1 MVEKKTR
8 IRRSAEQRLADLEK
22 KQLEIMERQKAAI
35 AKIEV
40 EKKRLLKTPSARKES
55 VEQEKRFARA
65 LQVLAPEWDMRHVI
79 AAVELAMAE
88 DMDRLQ
94 DRGEK
99 LLEEHGKAHRGRR
112 PRNG

>member
-35 AKIEV
+35 AKIEE
-40 EKKRLLKTPSARKES
+40 EKKRLLKTPSARKER

-65 LQVLAPEWDMRHVI
+65 LQALAPEWDMRHVI
-79 AAVELAMAE
+79 AAVELAIAE
-88 DMDRLQ
+88 DMERLV

-99 LLEEHGKAHRGRR
+99 LLEEHGKARRGRR
-112 PRNG
+112 PRGE

>member
-35 AKIEV
+35 AKIE
-40 EKKRLLKTPSARKES
+40 EQKRRLLQTPSSKKERI
-55 VEQEKRFARA
+55 EQEKRFARA
-65 LQVLAPEWDMRHVI
+65 LQALVPEWDMRHVI
-79 AAVELAMAE
+79 AAVELAIAE
-88 DMDRLQ
+88 DMERLL

-99 LLEEHGKAHRGRR
+99 LLEEHGKARRGRR

>member
-79 AAVELAMAE
+79 AAVELAIAE
-88 DMDRLQ
+88 DMERLV
-94 DRGEK
+94 DRGEE
-99 LLEEHGKAHRGRR
+99 LLEEHGKARRGRR
-112 PRNG
+112 PRGE